1 LSADY
6 PSVRAEG
13 KPVRILQHPVPDEH
27 LKHIGDMTV
36 SFAMLETVIQFFIG
50 MFFADNQRIAQIVM
64 AELSFNK
71 LRALLISLYLECY
84 GEDDD
89 FKTLRSLMQ
98 RAAATEEKRNKIT
111 HSIWGA
117 GDDTDTIT
125 RIKTT
130 AKEKHGIRF
139 HHEKVS
145 SGYLSSFVIEIKSL
159 ASEIQD
165 FSLALADQGK
175 PFKAHGS

>member
-1 LSADY
+1 M
-6 PSVRAEG
+6 
-13 KPVRILQHPVPDEH
+13 RILQHPVSNEH

-36 SFAMLETVIQFFIG
+36 SFAMLESVIQFFTWSL
-50 MFFADNQRIAQIVM
+50 FADNQRIGQIVT

-71 LRALLISLYLECY
+71 LRALLISLYLERY

-98 RAAATEEKRNKIT
+98 RAAVVEEKRNQIT
-111 HSIWGA
+111 HSVWGA
-117 GDDTDTIT
+117 GDDADTIT

-130 AKEKHGIRF
+130 AKEKHGLRF
-139 HHEKVS
+139 FDEHVS
-145 SGYLSSFVIEIKSL
+145 SENLSSLVIEIKGL
-159 ASEIQD
+159 ASEIQG
-165 FSLALADQGK
+165 FSLALAKQRK

>member
-1 LSADY
+1 M
-6 PSVRAEG
+6 
-13 KPVRILQHPVPDEH
+13 RILQHPVPDEH

-36 SFAMLETVIQFFIG
+36 SFAMLESIIQLHTG
-50 MFFADNQRIAQIVM
+50 MLFADKQRIGQIVT

-71 LRALLISLYLECY
+71 LRALLISLYLERF

-89 FKTLRSLMQ
+89 FKTLRTLLQ
-98 RAAATEEKRNKIT
+98 RAATAEERRNQIT

-117 GDDTDTIT
+117 GDGAETIT

-130 AKEKHGIRF
+130 AKEKHGMRF
-139 HHEKVS
+139 HEESVS
-145 SGYLSSFVIEIKSL
+145 SGDLSSFVIEIKGL

-165 FSLALADQGK
+165 FFHALAKQGK
-175 PFKAHGS
+175 PFKAPGS

>member
-1 LSADY
+1 M
-6 PSVRAEG
+6 
-13 KPVRILQHPVPDEH
+13 LQHPVPDEH

-36 SFAMLETVIQFFIG
+36 SFAMLESVIQFFIG
-50 MFFADNQRIAQIVM
+50 MLCADNQSIAQIVM

-71 LRALLISLYLECY
+71 LRALLISLYLERY

-89 FKTLRSLMQ
+89 FKTLRSLMK
-98 RAAATEEKRNKIT
+98 RAAAAEERRNQII
-111 HSIWGA
+111 HSVWAA
-117 GDDTDTIT
+117 GGDADTIT

-139 HHEKVS
+139 HHENVS
-145 SGYLSSFVIEIKSL
+145 SENLSSFVIEIKGL

-165 FSLALADQGK
+165 FSIALAKQRK
-175 PFKAHGS
+175 PFKAHGL